1 MLAMKTMKGAAWL
14 IGSRFLGRGVDFF
27 TLLIFARL
35 LSPADFGLTALALT
49 VVLIVDTVLEVPVTQ
64 ALTRLPAIDKSHL
77 DTGFTLNLLR
87 GLLIGLVVLA
97 AAWPVA
103 AFYDNPAL
111 APIMVALSAGPV
123 IRSLASPRMVLFVRE
138 MSFRQLFTTE
148 IIGKIVAVTAAISTV
163 LAGGG
168 YWALVVNFAT
178 GGAVGAVVSY
188 ALAPYRPRLSLARLS
203 DFAGFVGWFSLSQL
217 VSALNWQSDRLL
229 LGAYI
234 DKPAL
239 GRYAVANDVA
249 LLPNQTLIRPAMQPV
264 MAAFTRISH
273 DAERQHGAF
282 LKASRLAMLLAAPM
296 AVGLSLLA
304 DLVVALLLGPQW
316 HAAAPF
322 LASLAL
328 SAMAV
333 PYFQTIYALALAID
347 RPALIFR
354 LNTVELG
361 VRSVLLPLGLFTL
374 SAPGVA
380 LARIGVAAIMFGV
393 YLLQVRAMAGL
404 GLRAQLA
411 NLWKIAL
418 ATCAMALAVLLLRRG
433 LAPLEPAPLIE
444 AIATVVGGVA
454 SYVSALLLCGLR
466 LGIGPGRL
474 ELVDRW

>member
-14 IGSRFLGRGVDFF
+14 IGSRFLGRGIDFF

-64 ALTRLPAIDKSHL
+64 ALTRLPTIDRRHL

-87 GLLIGLVVLA
+87 GLLIALFVLA

-103 AFYDNPAL
+103 RFYDNPEL
-111 APIMVALSAGPV
+111 APIMLALAAGPV
-123 IRSLASPRMVLFVRE
+123 IRSFASPRMVHFVRE
-138 MSFRQLFTTE
+138 MSFWQLFATE
-148 IIGKIVAVTAAISTV
+148 MTGKMVAVTAAISTV

-168 YWALVVNFAT
+168 HWALVVNFAT
-178 GGAVGAVVSY
+178 GGAVGAMVSY
-188 ALAPYRPRLSLARLS
+188 AFAPYRPRLSLARFS

-234 DKPAL
+234 DKPSL

-249 LLPNQTLIRPAMQPV
+249 LLPTQSLISPAMAPV
-264 MAAFTRISH
+264 MAAFARIA
-273 DAERQHGAF
+273 DDRERQRGAF

-296 AVGLSLLA
+296 AVGISLLA

-322 LASLAL
+322 LALLAI
-328 SAMAV
+328 SVMGI
-333 PYFQTIYALALAID
+333 PYFQVIYALALAVN
-347 RPALIFR
+347 RPAVIFR
-354 LNTVELG
+354 LNAVELG
-361 VRSVLLPLGLFTL
+361 LRAVLLPLGLFIL
-374 SAPGVA
+374 SAAGVA
-380 LARIGVAAIMFGV
+380 LARIGVAAIMSGV
-393 YLLQVRAMAGL
+393 YLLQVRALAGL

-418 ATCAMALAVLLLRRG
+418 ATAAMALAVLLLRRG
-433 LAPLEPAPLIE
+433 LAPLAPAPLIE
-444 AIATVVGGVA
+444 AMAAVAVGVA
-454 SYVSALLLCGLR
+454 SYVAALLLCGLR